1 MKTVSCGCLVGVL
14 ACVFSAAA
22 WGQESKAAPL
32 AKELATA
39 LNASKIDSIAAK
51 DPASPDTY
59 IGALYIPGVELLV
72 ISGKYSAPTLLAARL
87 TKKEYKDIYLDL
99 NGASMAGTKVLVED
113 LGANGLSA
121 KRNENQPF
129 DSFESGGK
137 RTAFNGDW
145 DKQKLSEEEYLRTFS
160 AADARYSQ
168 MLTALLAQL
177 KKGS

>member
-1 MKTVSCGCLVGVL
+1 ML
-14 ACVFSAAA
+14 
-22 WGQESKAAPL
+22 
-32 AKELATA
+32 
-39 LNASKIDSIAAK
+39 
-51 DPASPDTY
+51 
-59 IGALYIPGVELLV
+59 LLV
-72 ISGKYSAPTLLAARL
+72 VVPPRAIAPALLDARL

-137 RTAFNGDW
+137 RTAFDSDW
-145 DKQKLSEEEYLRTFS
+145 NKQKLSEEEYMRTFS

-168 MLTALLAQL
+168 MLTALLARL